1 MAKKRQ
7 LIAGLDVGTQKVVL
21 LVAERTSR
29 GIEILGVGSSV
40 SRGLRAGRVSDVDR
54 TTEAVLAALT
64 EAEMMAGSQIH
75 KVTVSISGDHV
86 CGTNSHGVVA
96 IENRE
101 VSQRAARRVIAA
113 AQAVPLPAEQRILHL
128 LCRDYVVDGQDG
140 IINPVGMSGVR
151 LEAHLH
157 VISASESA
165 LRNLVKSCNNAG
177 LSVLDVIVSSL
188 ASAEA
193 VLEPE
198 EKDLGVAVVDVGAGT
213 IDLAVFHAGSV
224 VHSAVFAVGGID
236 VTRDVAQVLE
246 TTLTEAEGLKK
257 RFGCAVPDLVDE
269 EMRVEVTGLGG
280 RPPREVGGRLLAEIM
295 EPRLEEMY
303 ETVLES
309 INRSGF
315 GEQLPNGVVLT
326 GGTAMTRG
334 IVELAA
340 RVLQMP
346 VRLGEP
352 TGIEGLSEEIRDPSW
367 ASALGLVLGLPQADV
382 AAPGKWAGSIGA
394 RLVPSWVRR
403 RFKEM
408 F

>member
-7 LIAGLDVGTQKVVL
+7 LIAGLDVGTQKVAL
-21 LVAERTSR
+21 LVAEHTSR
-29 GIEILGVGSSV
+29 GIEILGVGSSA

-75 KVTVSISGDHV
+75 NVTVSISGDHV

-96 IENRE
+96 IENGE
-101 VSQRAARRVIAA
+101 VSQRASRRVIAA
-113 AQAVPLPAEQRILHL
+113 AQAVPLPADQRILHL
-128 LCRDYVVDGQDG
+128 LCREFVVDGQSG

-157 VISASESA
+157 VISAGESA
-165 LRNLVKSCNNAG
+165 LRNLVKSCNKAG
-177 LSVLDVIVSSL
+177 LSVSGVIASSL

-198 EKDLGVAVVDVGAGT
+198 EKDLGVAVIDIGAGT

-246 TTLTEAEGLKK
+246 TTLSEAEGLKK
-257 RFGCAVPDLVDE
+257 RYGCAAPDLVDE
-269 EMRVEVTGLGG
+269 EQTVEVAGVGG
-280 RPPREVGGRLLAEIM
+280 RTPRVVGRRLLAEIM
-295 EPRLEEMY
+295 EPRLEEMF
-303 ETVLES
+303 ETVLDS
-309 INRSGF
+309 IIRSGF
-315 GEQLPNGVVLT
+315 GELLPNGVVLT
-326 GGTAMTRG
+326 GGTSMTPG
-334 IVELAA
+334 IVGLAA

-352 TGIEGLSEEIRDPSW
+352 TGIEGLSDEIDDPSW
-367 ASALGLVLGLPQADV
+367 ASALGLVLGLPEKDMAT
-382 AAPGKWAGSIGA
+382 PGKWAGGIGA
-394 RLVPSWVRR
+394 RLMPSWVRR